1 MYRSR
6 LVYRKTESMCIHEG
20 LNKNLSQRI
29 NTTRSD
35 REYEICHTELNAMCN
50 CHDSSGRL
58 LPLRVWGQ
66 PAVAAGLR
74 TSKQR
79 RDEWEVGESMKINLN
94 LYLFLTPSNLSHA
107 SDVQKDLAPFTMTPC
122 TRYNSK
128 KLKEEIW
135 RALGNMGPSANGVQ
149 RHPVARCQQGE
160 PADQP
165 PRAAATRALWFPPSS
180 ECEACCFTSASQIS
194 CTFLLKSTL
203 TSS

>member
-122 TRYNSK
+122 THYNSK

-135 RALGNMGPSANGVQ
+135 RALGNTGPVPMVFNDTQLHGVNKVSLQ
-149 RHPVARCQQGE
+149 TSLRGQQLHVPCGSHQAQSVR
-160 PADQP
+160 PAASLPLPKSHAHFFWSQP
-165 PRAAATRALWFPPSS
+165 
-180 ECEACCFTSASQIS
+180 
-194 CTFLLKSTL
+194 
-203 TSS
+203 